1 MIHPLAYVH
10 PEAKVGPNVTIEPF
24 AVIHHNVEIGEG
36 TWIGSHAV
44 IYEGARIGK
53 NVKIF
58 NGASISTVPQDLKFK
73 GESTET
79 FIGDGTSIREFVT
92 ISRGTSDKLK
102 TVVGSDCLIMA
113 YAHVAHD
120 CAIGNNCIL
129 GNSVQIAGHVVIDD
143 WAIISGTTAVHQFS
157 RIGSHV
163 MVSGGSLVRKDIP
176 PFTTAGREPLSFCGI
191 NSVGLR
197 RRGFSNEKINE
208 IQDIYRYIYFRGL
221 NHSKAIELILAET
234 PHSDE
239 RDQIVDFIKSSE
251 RGIMK
256 GFAV

>member
-120 CAIGNNCIL
+120 CTIGNNCIL

-234 PHSDE
+234 PHSNE
-239 RDQIVDFIKSSE
+239 RDQIVDFIRSSE

>member
-10 PEAKVGPNVTIEPF
+10 PEAKVAPNVTIEPF

-120 CAIGNNCIL
+120 CTIGNNCIL

-221 NHSKAIELILAET
+221 NHSKAIELILSET
-234 PHSDE
+234 PPSNE
-239 RDQIVDFIKSSE
+239 RDQIVDFIRTSE

>member
-120 CAIGNNCIL
+120 CTIGNNCIL